1 MKPAIAHRDAS
12 PSNDEQPTPDEVLSV
27 EEAAVLLRIG
37 RDTLYAEVAANRIPH
52 RKLGKLIRFSRTAS
66 VQRGFSGRHRA
77 SVAHG
82 ADVAQDRRGG
92 MRSYANP
99 YRPYDFQLTL
109 DHIVRIL
116 SS

>member
-52 RKLGKLIRFSRTAS
+52 RKLGKLIRFSRTALD
-66 VQRGFSGRHRA
+66 QRVELAGLFCTHCG
-77 SVAHG
+77 V
-82 ADVAQDRRGG
+82 
-92 MRSYANP
+92 
-99 YRPYDFQLTL
+99 L
-109 DHIVRIL
+109 DPRCQCWNDE
-116 SS
+116 

>member
-52 RKLGKLIRFSRTAS
+52 RKLGKLIRFSRTAL
-66 VQRGFSGRHRA
+66 VRW
-77 SVAHG
+77 
-82 ADVAQDRRGG
+82 
-92 MRSYANP
+92 
-99 YRPYDFQLTL
+99 L
-109 DHIVRIL
+109 DAPTHKDP
-116 SS
+116 